1 MEMND
6 LYEKICSFLKKFLCK
21 KRFVLLVVV
30 ILWASF
36 GFLAYKALPVDVFQ
50 KYNGNNRNPKIYID
64 YLNVFYVAASAL
76 FTGLAFAGT
85 IFTLYKQQDELK
97 EQKEQLQKE
106 NLYLSQ
112 QISLGVFTNAFR
124 HVLDNEKF
132 REAKKYLYSNS
143 FDRDVDFL
151 VSNRCSKIQQ
161 AIDDNATNYKKL
173 DEETNTTI
181 FSPLEKQYQE
191 NLERIRKNDD
201 YKIVLKKLTIE
212 NFREIKTPILING
225 KVSYTD
231 ASYERIK
238 YVCDRMEY
246 LGKIQFTYFNKNNS
260 ENELTDKYLI
270 VDYFGYDIIKSY
282 EELQSFIANMQD
294 GKNGN
299 PYFNFIYLYN
309 CAIDRQKEYK
319 ANMQEILK
327 EQTDKIKL

>member
-76 FTGLAFAGT
+76 FTGLAFVGT

-97 EQKEQLQKE
+97 EQKKQLQKG

-112 QISLGVFTNAFR
+112 KISLGVFTNAFR
-124 HVLDNEKF
+124 HVLNNENF

-143 FDRDVDFL
+143 FDRDVDL
-151 VSNRCSKIQQ
+151 VVSNRCSEIQR
-161 AIDDNATNYKKL
+161 AIDDNDNYHKNPDEKNKAT
-173 DEETNTTI
+173 
-181 FSPLEKQYQE
+181 FSLSEKQYWE
-191 NLERIRKNDD
+191 NLEKIRKTDD
-201 YKIVLKKLTIE
+201 YKNILKELTIE

-225 KVSYTD
+225 QTSYYTI
-231 ASYERIK
+231 APYERIK
-238 YVCDRMEY
+238 YFCDRMEY
-246 LGKIQFTYFNKNNS
+246 LGKIQFTYFHENNL
-260 ENELTDKYLI
+260 ENGLTDKYLI
-270 VDYFGYDIIKSY
+270 IDYFGYDIIRSY
-282 EELQSFIANMQD
+282 KKLKQFIENVQK
-294 GKNGN
+294 GKGGN
-299 PYFNFIYLYN
+299 PYFNFTYLYN

>member
-1 MEMND
+1 MNKF
-6 LYEKICSFLKKFLCK
+6 YKKICSFLKSSFYK
-21 KRFVLLVVV
+21 KRVLLPVVFG
-30 ILWASF
+30 LWSIF
-36 GFLAYKALPVDVFQ
+36 GCIAYVVLPIDCFQ
-50 KYNGNNRNPKIYID
+50 KTIGEGEYAKTYVD

-76 FTGLAFAGT
+76 FTGLAFAIT
-85 IFTLYKQQDELK
+85 FCSLYTQQKELK

-191 NLERIRKNDD
+191 NLEKIRGTND
-201 YKIVLKKLTIE
+201 YKNVLKELTIE
-212 NFREIKTPILING
+212 NFRDVKTPIVING
-225 KVSYTD
+225 KVSYTS

-246 LGKIQFTYFNKNNS
+246 LGKIHFTYFNKNNS

-282 EELQSFIANMQD
+282 EELQSFIANMQEGD
-294 GKNGN
+294 SGN
-299 PYFNFIYLYN
+299 QYFNFTYLYN
-309 CAIDRQKEYK
+309 CAKNRQDDYMTDMK
-319 ANMQEILK
+319 QTLK
-327 EQTDKIKL
+327 EQQIKYNL

>member
-1 MEMND
+1 MNKF
-6 LYEKICSFLKKFLCK
+6 YKKICSFLKSSFYK
-21 KRFVLLVVV
+21 KRVLLPVVFG
-30 ILWASF
+30 LWSIF
-36 GFLAYKALPVDVFQ
+36 GCIAYVVLPIDCFQ
-50 KYNGNNRNPKIYID
+50 KTIGEGEYAKTYVD

-76 FTGLAFAGT
+76 FTGLAFAIT
-85 IFTLYKQQDELK
+85 FCSLYTQQKELK

-143 FDRDVDFL
+143 FDKDVDIL
-151 VSNRCSKIQQ
+151 VSNRCGKIQQ

-173 DEETNTTI
+173 NEETNTTI
-181 FSPLEKQYQE
+181 FSQLEKQYQE

-201 YKIVLKKLTIE
+201 YKIVLKELTIE

-225 KVSYTD
+225 KVSYTN

-246 LGKIQFTYFNKNNS
+246 LGKIQFTYFNKNTS

-282 EELQSFIANMQD
+282 EKLQSFIANMQE
-294 GKNGN
+294 GKSGN
-299 PYFNFIYLYN
+299 QYFNFTYLYN
-309 CAIDRQKEYK
+309 CAVIREEGYIASMQK
-319 ANMQEILK
+319 ILK
-327 EQTDKIKL
+327 EQTDKI

>member
-1 MEMND
+1 MNKF
-6 LYEKICSFLKKFLCK
+6 YKKIGSFLKKFLCK
-21 KRFVLLVVV
+21 KECILLVVV

-36 GFLAYKALPVDVFQ
+36 GFLAYDALPVDVFQ
-50 KYNGNNRNPKIYID
+50 KYNGNNRNPKVYID

-76 FTGLAFAGT
+76 FTGLAFAIT
-85 IFTLYKQQDELK
+85 FCSLDTQQKELK

-143 FDRDVDFL
+143 FDKDVDIL
-151 VSNRCSKIQQ
+151 VSNRCGKIQQ

-173 DEETNTTI
+173 NEETNTTI
-181 FSPLEKQYQE
+181 FSQLEKQYQE

-201 YKIVLKKLTIE
+201 YKIVLKELTIE

-225 KVSYTD
+225 KVSYTN

-270 VDYFGYDIIKSY
+270 VDYFGSDIIKSY
-282 EELQSFIANMQD
+282 EKLQSFIANMQE
-294 GKNGN
+294 GKTGN
-299 PYFNFIYLYN
+299 QYFNFTYLYN
-309 CAIDRQKEYK
+309 CAVIRKEGYIASMQK
-319 ANMQEILK
+319 ILK
-327 EQTDKIKL
+327 EQTDKIES

>member
-1 MEMND
+1 MNKF
-6 LYEKICSFLKKFLCK
+6 YKKICSFLKSSFYK
-21 KRFVLLVVV
+21 KRVLLPVVFG
-30 ILWASF
+30 LWSIF
-36 GFLAYKALPVDVFQ
+36 GCIAYVVLPIDCFQ
-50 KYNGNNRNPKIYID
+50 KTIGEGEYAKTYVD

-76 FTGLAFAGT
+76 FTGLAFAIT
-85 IFTLYKQQDELK
+85 FCSLYTQQKELK
-97 EQKEQLQKE
+97 EQKEQLQKG

-143 FDRDVDFL
+143 FYRDVDFL

-191 NLERIRKNDD
+191 NLEKIRGTND
-201 YKIVLKKLTIE
+201 YKNVLKELTIE
-212 NFREIKTPILING
+212 NFRDVKTPIVING
-225 KVSYTD
+225 KVSYTS

-246 LGKIQFTYFNKNNS
+246 LGKIHFTYFNKNNS
-260 ENELTDKYLI
+260 ENELTGNYLI
-270 VDYFGYDIIKSY
+270 VDYFGYDIIRSY
-282 EELQSFIANMQD
+282 EKLKQFIENVQK
-294 GKNGN
+294 GKGGN
-299 PYFNFIYLYN
+299 PYFNFTYLYN

>member
-1 MEMND
+1 MNKF
-6 LYEKICSFLKKFLCK
+6 YKKICSSLKSSFYK
-21 KRFVLLVVV
+21 KRVLLPVVFG
-30 ILWASF
+30 LWSIF
-36 GFLAYKALPVDVFQ
+36 GCIAYVVLPIDCFQ
-50 KYNGNNRNPKIYID
+50 KTIGEGEYAKTYVD

-76 FTGLAFAGT
+76 FTGLAFAIT
-85 IFTLYKQQDELK
+85 FCSLYTQQKELK

-191 NLERIRKNDD
+191 NLEKIRGTND
-201 YKIVLKKLTIE
+201 YENVLKELTIE
-212 NFREIKTPILING
+212 NFRDVKTPIVING
-225 KVSYTD
+225 KVSYTS

-246 LGKIQFTYFNKNNS
+246 LGKVHFTYFNKNNS
-260 ENELTDKYLI
+260 ENELTGNYLI
-270 VDYFGYDIIKSY
+270 VDYFGYDIIHSY
-282 EELQSFIANMQD
+282 EKLKSFIANMQD

-309 CAIDRQKEYK
+309 CAKNRKDDYMTDMKQ
-319 ANMQEILK
+319 ILK
-327 EQTDKIKL
+327 EQQIKYNL